1 MEKQTGFFNIDEEN
15 SSPDTNGRIGFLSI
29 NVPEELIIAAGRTP
43 FRVCGSEKPA
53 KLANAYLPKTFDP
66 YVLDSLEGALDGTY
80 SFLDGVIIANISDGH
95 RRLYDAWRTGAP
107 SAKVFFL
114 DIPKSSDS
122 LGLKA
127 FNLFLSHLKRD
138 LEKAFGVEI
147 TDAKLKDAIHICN
160 TTRTLITKLSEK
172 RKGCSIPFTG
182 KEFFEMV
189 KWCQSNDKQTV
200 NNALRGYLEKS
211 EQVDTNSSDSGNSQ
225 VSVDCPRI
233 MIMGSFMGSSSLIA
247 LIESLGAQ
255 VVCEDLCM
263 GMQYYSTEV
272 NGDLENPI
280 ASLAQ
285 RYLTIP
291 TARMVDTEARWNYL
305 LNLTEE
311 YSVDGIVYFALK
323 FDDTHLFEYP
333 YIKNKF
339 QKEGYPLL
347 FIEAENF
354 FTSLG
359 QIETRIQAFTE
370 MLA

>member
-1 MEKQTGFFNIDEEN
+1 MEKQTGFFDIDKAD
-15 SSPDTNGRIGFLSI
+15 SSTDTNGRIGFLSI

-107 SAKVFFL
+107 AAKVLFL
-114 DIPKSSDS
+114 DIPRNSDS

-127 FNLFLSHLKRD
+127 FNLFLSHLRRD
-138 LEKAFGVEI
+138 MEKAFEVEI
-147 TDAKLKDAIHICN
+147 TDEKLNDAIHICN
-160 TTRTLITKLSEK
+160 TTRTLLTKLSEK
-172 RKGCSIPFTG
+172 RRGSSIPFTG
-182 KEFFEMV
+182 KEFFEMI
-189 KWCQSNDKQTV
+189 KWCQSHDKQTV
-200 NNALRGYLEKS
+200 NRALKGYLEKCA
-211 EQVDTNSSDSGNSQ
+211 QKDADTDNSQ
-225 VSVDCPRI
+225 VSTDVPRI
-233 MIMGSFMGSSSLIA
+233 MIMGSFLGSSSLIG

-263 GMQYYSTEV
+263 GTQYFSTEV
-272 NGDLENPI
+272 NGGLENPI
-280 ASLAQ
+280 ASMAQ

-305 LNLTEE
+305 LNMTEE

-333 YIKNKF
+333 FIKNKF

-354 FTSLG
+354 MTNLG

-370 MLA
+370 MLV

>member
-1 MEKQTGFFNIDEEN
+1 METQQGFFNIDRIKN
-15 SSPDTNGRIGFLSI
+15 VPDTNGRIGFLSI
-29 NVPEELIIAAGRTP
+29 NVPEELIIAAGKTP

-66 YVLDSLEGALDGTY
+66 YVLDSLEGALDRTY

-107 SAKVFFL
+107 SANVFFL
-114 DIPKSSDS
+114 DIPKSTDS
-122 LGLKA
+122 LGLRA

-138 LEKAFGVEI
+138 LEKTFEVEI
-147 TDAKLKDAIHICN
+147 TDEKLRDAIQACN
-160 TTRTLITKLSEK
+160 TTRTLLTKLSEK
-172 RKGCSIPFTG
+172 RKSNSIPFTG
-182 KEFFEMV
+182 KEFFEMI
-189 KWCQSNDKQTV
+189 KWCQSHDKQTV
-200 NNALRGYLEKS
+200 NNVLKEHLEKC
-211 EQVDTNSSDSGNSQ
+211 ERIDSNGSPITT
-225 VSVDCPRI
+225 DGPRI
-233 MIMGSFMGSSSLIA
+233 MIMGSFMGSASLIT
-247 LIESLGAQ
+247 LIESSGAN
-255 VVCEDLCM
+255 VVCEDLCL
-263 GMQYYSTEV
+263 GMQYFSTEV
-272 NGDLENPI
+272 NGGLEKPLV
-280 ASLAQ
+280 SLAQ

-305 LNLTEE
+305 LNMTEE

-339 QKEGYPLL
+339 QKEGFPLL

-354 FTSLG
+354 VTNLG

-370 MLA
+370 MLV

>member
-1 MEKQTGFFNIDEEN
+1 MEKQTGFFDIDKAD
-15 SSPDTNGRIGFLSI
+15 SPSDTNGRIGFLSI
-29 NVPEELIIAAGRTP
+29 NVPEELIIAAGKTL

-66 YVLDSLEGALDGTY
+66 YVLDGLEGALDGTY

-107 SAKVFFL
+107 SANVFFL
-114 DIPKSSDS
+114 DIPKRSDS
-122 LGLKA
+122 YGLKA
-127 FNLFLSHLKRD
+127 FNLFLSHLRRD

-147 TDAKLKDAIHICN
+147 TDEKLRDAIYSSN
-160 TTRTLITKLSEK
+160 TTRTLLTKLNEK
-172 RKGCSIPFTG
+172 RKSNSIPFTG
-182 KEFFEMV
+182 KEFFEMT

-200 NNALRGYLEKS
+200 NSALKGYLDKCERIKS
-211 EQVDTNSSDSGNSQ
+211 NGSQ
-225 VSVDCPRI
+225 VTTDGPRI
-233 MIMGSFMGSSSLIA
+233 MIMGSFMGSSSFIS
-247 LIESLGAQ
+247 LIESLGAN
-255 VVCEDLCM
+255 VVCEDLCL
-263 GMQYYSTEV
+263 GMQYFSTKVDDES
-272 NGDLENPI
+272 DNPI

-305 LNLTEE
+305 LNMTEE

-354 FTSLG
+354 VTNLG
-359 QIETRIQAFTE
+359 QIETRVQAFTE
-370 MLA
+370 MLV

>member
-1 MEKQTGFFNIDEEN
+1 MEKQTGFFNINEVN
-15 SSPDTNGRIGFLSI
+15 SSSDANGRIGFLSI
-29 NVPEELIIAAGRTP
+29 NVPEELIIAAGKTP

-114 DIPKSSDS
+114 DIPKSADS

-138 LEKAFGVEI
+138 LEKAFEVEI
-147 TDAKLKDAIHICN
+147 TDEKLRDAIHICN
-160 TTRTLITKLSEK
+160 TTRSLLTKLSEK
-172 RKGCSIPFTG
+172 RKSNPIPFTG
-182 KEFFEMV
+182 KEFFEMT
-189 KWCQSNDKQTV
+189 KWCQSNDKQIV
-200 NNALRGYLEKS
+200 NRALKGYLDKCERIES
-211 EQVDTNSSDSGNSQ
+211 NGSQ
-225 VSVDCPRI
+225 ASTDDPRI
-233 MIMGSFMGSSSLIA
+233 MIMGSFMGSSSFIG
-247 LIESLGAQ
+247 LIESLGAN
-255 VVCEDLCM
+255 VVCEDLCL
-263 GMQYYSTEV
+263 GMQYFATEV
-272 NGDLENPI
+272 DEGPDNPI
-280 ASLAQ
+280 SSLAQ

-305 LNLTEE
+305 LNMTEE

-354 FTSLG
+354 VTNLG
-359 QIETRIQAFTE
+359 QIETRVQAFTE
-370 MLA
+370 MLV

>member
-1 MEKQTGFFNIDEEN
+1 MEKQTGFFDIDDTD
-15 SSPDTNGRIGFLSI
+15 SSPDTNGSIGFLSI
-29 NVPEELIIAAGRTP
+29 NVPEELIIAAGKTP

-107 SAKVFFL
+107 STKVFFL
-114 DIPKSSDS
+114 DIPKSSNQI
-122 LGLKA
+122 GLKA
-127 FNLFLSHLKRD
+127 FTLFLSHLKRD
-138 LEKAFGVEI
+138 LEKAFEEEI
-147 TDAKLKDAIHICN
+147 TDEKLRDAIQNCN
-160 TTRTLITKLSEK
+160 TTRTLLTKLSEK
-172 RKGCSIPFTG
+172 RKYNSIPFTG

-189 KWCQSNDKQTV
+189 KWCLSHDKHRVNSALKRYLQKCERIDSNCSQTERDV
-200 NNALRGYLEKS
+200 
-211 EQVDTNSSDSGNSQ
+211 
-225 VSVDCPRI
+225 PRI
-233 MIMGSFMGSSSLIA
+233 MIMGSFMGSSSFIG
-247 LIESLGAQ
+247 LIESLGAR

-263 GMQYYSTEV
+263 GMQYFSTEV
-272 NGDLENPI
+272 SGNFDNPI

-305 LNLTEE
+305 LNMTEE

-354 FTSLG
+354 VTNLG

-370 MLA
+370 MLL

>member
-1 MEKQTGFFNIDEEN
+1 MENQTSLFDIDKVN
-15 SSPDTNGRIGFLSI
+15 SPTNTEGLIGFLSI
-29 NVPEELIIAAGRTP
+29 NVPEELIIAAGKTP

-95 RRLYDAWRTGAP
+95 RRLYDAWRTGTP

-114 DIPKSSDS
+114 DIPKSSDA

-138 LEKAFGVEI
+138 LAKAFGVEI
-147 TDAKLKDAIHICN
+147 TDKKLRDAIHICN
-160 TTRTLITKLSEK
+160 TTRTLLTKLSEK
-172 RKGCSIPFTG
+172 RKSNSIPFTG
-182 KEFFEMV
+182 KEFFEMA
-189 KWCQSNDKQTV
+189 KWCQSKDKQTA
-200 NNALRGYLEKS
+200 NHALKGFLEKCEKVES
-211 EQVDTNSSDSGNSQ
+211 NSSQ
-225 VSVDCPRI
+225 VSTDGPRI
-233 MIMGSFMGSSSLIA
+233 MIMGSFMGTSSFIG
-247 LIESLGAQ
+247 LIESLGAN
-255 VVCEDLCM
+255 VVCEDLCL
-263 GMQYYSTEV
+263 GMQYFSTEV
-272 NGDLENPI
+272 DEESDNPI

-305 LNLTEE
+305 LNITEE
-311 YSVDGIVYFALK
+311 YSIDGIVYFALK

-347 FIEAENF
+347 FVEAENF
-354 FTSLG
+354 VTNLG
-359 QIETRIQAFTE
+359 QIETRVQAFTE
-370 MLA
+370 MLV

>member
-1 MEKQTGFFNIDEEN
+1 MEKHTGFFGIDEID
-15 SSPDTNGRIGFLSI
+15 SPSDTNGRIGFLSI
-29 NVPEELIIAAGRTP
+29 NVPDELIIAAGKTP
-43 FRVCGSEKPA
+43 FRVCGCEKPA

-95 RRLYDAWRTGAP
+95 RRLYDAWRTGTP

-114 DIPKSSDS
+114 DIPKSSDA

-138 LEKAFGVEI
+138 LAKAFGVEI
-147 TDAKLKDAIHICN
+147 TDKKLRDAIHICN
-160 TTRTLITKLSEK
+160 TTRTLLTKLSEK
-172 RKGCSIPFTG
+172 RKSNSIPFTG
-182 KEFFEMV
+182 KEFFEMA
-189 KWCQSNDKQTV
+189 KWCQSKDKQTA
-200 NNALRGYLEKS
+200 NHALKGFLEKCEKVES
-211 EQVDTNSSDSGNSQ
+211 NSSQ
-225 VSVDCPRI
+225 VSTDGPRI
-233 MIMGSFMGSSSLIA
+233 MIMGSFMGSSSFIG
-247 LIESLGAQ
+247 LIESLGAN
-255 VVCEDLCM
+255 VVCEDLCL
-263 GMQYYSTEV
+263 GMQYFSTGVDEES
-272 NGDLENPI
+272 DNPI

-305 LNLTEE
+305 LNITEE
-311 YSVDGIVYFALK
+311 YSIDGIVYFALK

-347 FIEAENF
+347 FVEAENF
-354 FTSLG
+354 VTNLG
-359 QIETRIQAFTE
+359 QIETRVQAFTE
-370 MLA
+370 MLV